1 MQPSHFHQELA
12 RTRHAEHVRG
22 AIRRAELPREELAT
36 VVEPRRPRIR
46 LIRPRL
52 ALRLVPG

>member
-12 RTRHAEHVRG
+12 RTRHAEHVRE
-22 AIRRAELPREELAT
+22 ASRRAQPPRDEIAT
-36 VVEPRRPRIR
+36 VVEPRRRLR
-46 LIRPRL
+46 LIMPRF